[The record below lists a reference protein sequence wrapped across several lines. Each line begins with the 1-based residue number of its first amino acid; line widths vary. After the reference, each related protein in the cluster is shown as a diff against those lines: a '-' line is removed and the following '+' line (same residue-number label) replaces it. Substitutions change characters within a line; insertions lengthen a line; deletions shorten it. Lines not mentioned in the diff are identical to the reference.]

1 MNEGWDKPSSQRI
14 EMTEIRVVEL
24 QGLINC
30 SQHLSCIEPRI
41 RKKGKVVFL
50 DSVNIIQG
58 THDDKRNPKHDCLE
72 QSRPNGCPYTKS

>member
-1 MNEGWDKPSSQRI
+1 MTPEPPGPTVLLRHMNTS
-14 EMTEIRVVEL
+14 V
-24 QGLINC
+24 
-30 SQHLSCIEPRI
+30 

-72 QSRPNGCPYTKS
+72 QSRPNGCPYTKF